1 MEKKESAVVEAEEEL
16 NEESFH
22 TDSDYWDLKRY
33 LELKNTMKK
42 IFNNPKRAKALRD
55 YISNKNQ
62 VKDDIRKISED
73 ENYVKG
79 LGI

>member
-1 MEKKESAVVEAEEEL
+1 MGDKEGIVVEAEEGL

>member
-1 MEKKESAVVEAEEEL
+1 MGDKEAIATKVEEES

-79 LGI
+79 LGV

>member
-1 MEKKESAVVEAEEEL
+1 MGDKEGIVVEAEEEL

-62 VKDDIRKISED
+62 LKDDIRKISED